1 MAASVVVMMGVSGA
15 GKSTVARR
23 LADALGWDFAEGDQ
37 LHPATNVAKMAA
49 GQPLTDADR
58 RPWLRQVAHWIDAE
72 IEADRSGVISCS
84 ALKRAYR
91 DVLRRPQ
98 VLFVYLSVP
107 RAELERRL
115 TSRPRHYMPATLLAS
130 QLAALEPPAADEA
143 AIVVDATGGPAR
155 TVALIRTSLS
165 EAGAARG
172 SSP

>member
-1 MAASVVVMMGVSGA
+1 M
-15 GKSTVARR
+15 
-23 LADALGWDFAEGDQ
+23 
-37 LHPATNVAKMAA
+37 
-49 GQPLTDADR
+49 
-58 RPWLRQVAHWIDAE
+58 AHWIDAE

-107 RAELERRL
+107 QAVLEQRL